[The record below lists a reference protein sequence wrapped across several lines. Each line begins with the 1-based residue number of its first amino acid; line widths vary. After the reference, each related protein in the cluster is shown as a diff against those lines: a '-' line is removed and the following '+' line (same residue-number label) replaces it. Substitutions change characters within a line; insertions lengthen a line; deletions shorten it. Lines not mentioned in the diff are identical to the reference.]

1 VTSVNNDGDEFDN
14 EQVELDAAHHKENK
28 WYINLIQIM
37 IPFFL
42 AGFGMVGAGLLLDYV
57 QVISISIN
65 QKKI

>member
-1 VTSVNNDGDEFDN
+1 VTNVTNEGSEFDN
-14 EQVELDAAHHKENK
+14 EEVELDTGHHKENK

-57 QVISISIN
+57 QVTRSR
-65 QKKI
+65 